1 MKKLTFDKK
10 DFLKIGEQPLS
21 GTFFVNWI
29 KILIENKFNIDWRYL
44 PKALYVTIMIL
55 IMTPFRIFEKNSFDK
70 IKNDI
75 KVKSPIFI
83 IGHWRSGTTFLH
95 YLMGQD
101 KNLAYVST
109 FETMTPNMMIKKEE
123 LFKNIVK
130 NHLPNKRPMDNLELH
145 ADLPYEEEYAV
156 ANLSPYSFY
165 HAWYFPKK
173 MRKYFDQNV
182 LYKNISNGIKEK
194 WIETYDYFLKKITY
208 KNNGNQI
215 V

>member
-83 IGHWRSGTTFLH
+83 IGH
-95 YLMGQD
+95 
-101 KNLAYVST
+101 
-109 FETMTPNMMIKKEE
+109 
-123 LFKNIVK
+123 
-130 NHLPNKRPMDNLELH
+130 
-145 ADLPYEEEYAV
+145 
-156 ANLSPYSFY
+156 
-165 HAWYFPKK
+165 
-173 MRKYFDQNV
+173 
-182 LYKNISNGIKEK
+182 
-194 WIETYDYFLKKITY
+194 
-208 KNNGNQI
+208 
-215 V
+215 